1 MTDGRVA
8 EAIAEHREVLR
19 THPDD
24 TAVRES
30 LRRAQAMLPA
40 PAPAR

>member
-1 MTDGRVA
+1 MVVDRSTG
-8 EAIAEHREVLR
+8 AIAEYREVVR